1 MNKSKK
7 ITTSNMNEG
16 DKTKKINID
25 WVHEDKSIP
34 KEKLQLSE
42 SGIDFLPV
50 FLKMLYMKINQIKS
64 YKTMIN
70 SK

>member
-34 KEKLQLSE
+34 K
-42 SGIDFLPV
+42 
-50 FLKMLYMKINQIKS
+50 
-64 YKTMIN
+64 
-70 SK
+70 

>member
-7 ITTSNMNEG
+7 ITTSNMNGG
-16 DKTKKINID
+16 DETKKINID

-42 SGIDFLPV
+42 SGIDFFARL
-50 FLKMLYMKINQIKS
+50 FKDAIYENKS
-64 YKTMIN
+64 DK
-70 SK
+70 KLQDHDK